1 MKNIISDS
9 IWAHM
14 LMFYFYIILALLLYA
29 TKSISPVVFVSVGA
43 VYVLLVIHSA
53 MRIADF
59 EMSELGKVVNKAENG
74 AYKEIHIIGVYKNE
88 FN

>member
-9 IWAHM
+9 IWAHF
-14 LMFYFYIILALLLYA
+14 L
-29 TKSISPVVFVSVGA
+29 VFL
-43 VYVLLVIHSA
+43 YVLSAILPLFSIIPWLAIAIGCGYVFILFNSA

-59 EMSELGKVVNKAENG
+59 EMSELGKLVNKAENG

-88 FN
+88 SN

>member
-14 LMFYFYIILALLLYA
+14 GAFWLAAHMAVIFLNTGIIA
-29 TKSISPVVFVSVGA
+29 PVPFVIFGV
-43 VYVLLVIHSA
+43 VYVLIVFNSA

-59 EMSELGKVVNKAENG
+59 EMSELGKLVNKIESKH
-74 AYKEIHIIGVYKNE
+74 YKEIRVTWHK
-88 FN
+88 

>member
-9 IWAHM
+9 IWAHFI
-14 LMFYFYIILALLLYA
+14 MFLFVMFAILPLFSTIPWLAVAVGCGY
-29 TKSISPVVFVSVGA
+29 VFI
-43 VYVLLVIHSA
+43 LFNSA
-53 MRIADF
+53 IRIADF
-59 EMSELGKVVNKAENG
+59 EMSELGKVVNKAEKG